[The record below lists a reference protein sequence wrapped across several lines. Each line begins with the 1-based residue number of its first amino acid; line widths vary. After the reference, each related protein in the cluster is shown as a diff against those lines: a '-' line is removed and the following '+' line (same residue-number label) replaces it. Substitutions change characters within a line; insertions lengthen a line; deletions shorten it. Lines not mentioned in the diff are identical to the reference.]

1 MCGLLVLGLVTGCGN
16 SNSENNGNNGTN
28 MPNVD
33 LTIDE
38 TIPKEVIC
46 KVSDNDTEY
55 TTDITYD
62 AVLPNWD
69 RYTFL
74 NDAYSSIYSHS
85 KCRDELAIQPSRF
98 YADTLFLEVK
108 YLVDSR
114 HSSKNLSLKD
124 DLKKTVLYSWANE
137 PTIYGNDEIGYW
149 YAYMSDVLDST
160 DDNPYLIVDIYKQLN
175 TTEWR
180 GIPIKNSMK
189 IELHMD
195 YETDEDKSR
204 LNYLLNEVKELLK
217 ENYNIDL
224 SELNVD
230 MIKK

>member
-16 SNSENNGNNGTN
+16 SNSENNGNNVTN

-46 KVSDNDTEY
+46 KVSNNDIES
-55 TTDITYD
+55 TTDITYA

-74 NDAYSSIYSHS
+74 NDAYSYVYSKS
-85 KCRDELAIQPSRF
+85 ECRDTLAIQDS
-98 YADTLFLEVK
+98 TLNAESLLLRIS
-108 YLVDSR
+108 YYVDSR
-114 HSSKNLSLKD
+114 HSSKDLSLKD
-124 DLKKTVLYSWANE
+124 DLKKTVFYSSANE
-137 PTIYGNDEIGYW
+137 PTIYGSDETGYW
-149 YAYMSDVLDST
+149 YAYMSDILDST
-160 DDNPYLIVDIYKQLN
+160 DDNPYLNVTIYKQLN

-180 GIPIKNSMK
+180 GNLLRNSMK
-189 IELHMD
+189 IYLKIN
-195 YETDEDKSR
+195 YETDEDKAR
-204 LNYLLNEVKELLK
+204 LNYLLNELKELLK